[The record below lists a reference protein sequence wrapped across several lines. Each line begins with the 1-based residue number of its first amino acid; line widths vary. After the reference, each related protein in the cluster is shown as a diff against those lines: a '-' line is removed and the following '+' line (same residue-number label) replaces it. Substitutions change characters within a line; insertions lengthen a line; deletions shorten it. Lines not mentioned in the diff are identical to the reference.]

1 MERSEGLRWLEN
13 LGTAVVAP
21 LILTWAF
28 VAAASEPWH
37 YLIVVA
43 ILVGAV
49 VLFVVSYRQRGVCII
64 RADQVGYGDVDGHI
78 RWIPRD
84 QVVAVRISEVPFP
97 VLSFVNPAGKV
108 SDVASVRF
116 FSPKEVV
123 EAFESAGIPV
133 KAPWLV
139 RRQTRDHR

>member
-1 MERSEGLRWLEN
+1 M
-13 LGTAVVAP
+13 
-21 LILTWAF
+21 
-28 VAAASEPWH
+28 
-37 YLIVVA
+37 VA
-43 ILVGAV
+43 ILVVAV
-49 VLFVVSYRQRGVCII
+49 VLFVVGYGQRGVCII
-64 RADQVGYGDVDGHI
+64 RSDQVGYGDVDPHSLDTPRPGRGHSHQ
-78 RWIPRD
+78 RSP
-84 QVVAVRISEVPFP
+84 IS